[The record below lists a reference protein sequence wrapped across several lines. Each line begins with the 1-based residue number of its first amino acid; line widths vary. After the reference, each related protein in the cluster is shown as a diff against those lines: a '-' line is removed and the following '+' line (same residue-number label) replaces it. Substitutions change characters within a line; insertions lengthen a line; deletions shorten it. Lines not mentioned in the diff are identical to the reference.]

1 MRKTV
6 LLLTFLL
13 CAQSMLAQR
22 FQLVTDANQLE
33 DDCRYIFVNSKE
45 PGARAQMMGGNAVDV
60 SILNVHSIAGTS
72 VTIGNDGII
81 NLKSDNILGGLVN
94 MVVRPEQSIYTLK
107 KVKEG
112 GLLSSVHWNLLN
124 YKGLALSTARD
135 TTGVTDLTQLL
146 GQAQLLEV
154 TDTTP
159 GIDLTI
165 SLNSKDE
172 VYVNS
177 GETEL
182 SDVLGTIK
190 ALLGMGDIANDPSK
204 ALEIAKNLDPLRYLT
219 ASDVSVGSL
228 NLTSTFSFN
237 VPVDLNTL
245 SEILSNVSNITKLP
259 ELISTNLY
267 IYKEIEE
274 PETFELVTSN
284 DQLIDGQEYIILSG
298 KQMEH
303 GKNLSPVYAM
313 TSEENKV
320 TTALLTTNP
329 MIMGS
334 EVKAPNNEFEDGAYG
349 RDGQSYVDVRA
360 RVPRYTYSV
369 DKTTGDQYLSYAGEV
384 LSGVEAKDRNI
395 GLSADST
402 YAHLSIDINED
413 CSLNLV
419 AKDKEK
425 FQKTVKFSKKDFQYN
440 KLGFYSG
447 QYLLTKTNA
456 FTFFSDTN
464 DDLKR
469 QPVYIYRK
477 AEKENIANPTITPA
491 SNTGVIL
498 GIGSNPF
505 VEPQTVT
512 ITSEKEGAHIY
523 YTLDGSD
530 PTIHSAEYNEPF
542 VVDHPC
548 TVKAIAVY
556 RASKSSVVSVQYL
569 FKKAVPELSLSGNN
583 KSIELSSDVEAGE
596 SVAYT
601 VRTKEAA
608 DIKGNLT
615 VSESKAV
622 VGEALYAGQEFIAEA
637 KATADG
643 WNDSDNGYAVFTYT
657 DKQHI
662 TASFDFAGV
671 AENVYNDGGSIICT
685 DDAGI
690 EHNTT
695 TSPSTVMFSKS
706 YPQIKNGN
714 LEVKSGQKFIVTSTS
729 LPYTTVTVVT
739 GNNSD
744 VKINDEKITPIN
756 GYATWHSDNGAKT
769 ITIEPNSVLATIP
782 ISSVKLTMQ
791 KHIWGDIDD
800 NGVVDK
806 ADVDLLVEIVIGAKE
821 SNEWSDLNE
830 DGVVSAGDIT
840 TLINYLIAK

>member
-1 MRKTV
+1 
-6 LLLTFLL
+6 
-13 CAQSMLAQR
+13 MLAQR
-22 FQLVTDANQLE
+22 FQLVTNANQLE

-60 SILNVHSIAGTS
+60 SLLNVHSIGGTS

-94 MVVRPEQSIYTLK
+94 MVMRPEHCIYTLK
-107 KVKEG
+107 SVKSG
-112 GLLSSVHWNLLN
+112 GLITSAHWNLLN

-135 TTGVTDLTQLL
+135 TTGITDITQLL

-165 SLNSKDE
+165 SLNSKNE

-177 GETEL
+177 GETDIK
-182 SDVLGTIK
+182 DVLGTIK
-190 ALLGMGDIANDPSK
+190 ALLSIGNIANDPAQ

-219 ASDVSVGSL
+219 ASDVSVGSW

-245 SEILSNVSNITKLP
+245 VEILSNINISNITKLP

-274 PETFELVTSN
+274 PETFELVTGT
-284 DQLIDGQEYIILSG
+284 DQLVDGQEYIILSG
-298 KQMEH
+298 KQTEH
-303 GKNLSPVYAM
+303 GKKLSPVYAM
-313 TSEENKV
+313 TSEANKV
-320 TTALLTTNP
+320 TTGLSKNP
-329 MIMGS
+329 MLMGS
-334 EVKAPNNEFEDGAYG
+334 EVKAPNNEFEVGAYG
-349 RDGQSYVDVRA
+349 RDGQSYVDVRS
-360 RVPRYTYSV
+360 RVPRFTLGI
-369 DKTTGDQYLSYAGEV
+369 DQTTGDNYLSYAGEV
-384 LSGVEAKDRNI
+384 LSGMEAKERNI
-395 GLSADST
+395 GLSVDST
-402 YAHLSIDINED
+402 YAHLSIDIDED
-413 CSLNLV
+413 GSLTLI

-425 FQKTVKFSKKDFQYN
+425 FQKTVMFSKKDYQYN
-440 KLGFYSG
+440 KLGYYRG
-447 QYLLTKTNA
+447 QILFTETNA

-477 AEKENIANPTITPA
+477 AQKENIANPTITPA

-512 ITSEKEGAHIY
+512 ITSAKEGAHIY
-523 YTLDGSD
+523 YTLDGSE
-530 PTIHSAEYNEPF
+530 PTIHSAEYKEPF

-556 RASKSSVVSVQYL
+556 RISKSGVASASYL
-569 FKKAVPELSLSGNN
+569 FKKAVPELVLSENN
-583 KSIELSSDVEAGE
+583 KSIELSSNVKTGE
-596 SVAYT
+596 NVSYT
-601 VRTKEAA
+601 VKTKGAA
-608 DIKGNLT
+608 DKKGNLT
-615 VSESKAV
+615 VDESKAV
-622 VGEALYAGQEFIAEA
+622 VGEATYAGQEFIAEA
-637 KATADG
+637 KVSADG
-643 WNDSDNGYAVFTYT
+643 WNDSDNGNAVFTYT
-657 DKQHI
+657 DDQHI

-671 AENVYNDGGSIICT
+671 AAGVYNSGATKICT

-690 EHNTT
+690 EHTTT

-706 YPQIKNGN
+706 YPQIKDGN
-714 LEVKSGQKFIVTSTS
+714 LEVKSGQKFIVTSTTR
-729 LPYTTVTVVT
+729 PYTTVTIIT

-744 VKINDEKITPIN
+744 VKINGEKITPIN
-756 GYATWHSDNGAKT
+756 GYVTWHSDNGADQ
-769 ITIEPNSVLATIP
+769 ITIEPNSSVLATIP

-806 ADVDLLVEIVIGAKE
+806 ADVDLLVEFVVGTKDA
-821 SNEWSDLNE
+821 NEWADLNE
-830 DGVVSAGDIT
+830 DGAVTAADIA
-840 TLINYLIAK
+840 TLVDYLIKQ